1 MALDFP
7 TSPANNQ
14 VYNNYYYD
22 SLAGVWRS
30 LGGVYGPNF
39 LKNPTF
45 TTGTTTG
52 VPVIVQGITGQTSNL
67 QEWKKEDN
75 TTLAS
80 IDKDGNLNLTGT
92 SSTTDSRTLSI
103 DSLGYAGVRLN
114 PDTSN
119 AGGEPGGAFLSM
131 GGDAVKDLLVLSSI
145 QNSGYSGIDDSSLYA
160 GTTSNSALLGT
171 TESRNLHF
179 GTNTSVRMTI
189 SSTGKITTPEQPAF
203 LAVNQDI
210 TFTPPSGAYNYSTVK
225 LNRGNHYNKSNGAF
239 TAPVSG
245 VYFFLHE
252 ASARTTNSL
261 TAELKLYLNGVEA
274 ARQFMSGAGASPAAS
289 LNLIIYLSSGDS
301 VQAGFFNGSSMV
313 FSGSNDVTTN
323 SPAIVSGWMGYLL
336 G

>member
-7 TSPANNQ
+7 TSPENNQ

-30 LGGVYGPNF
+30 LGGVYGPSF

-52 VPVIVQGITGQTSNL
+52 VPVTVQGITSQTSNL

-80 IDKDGNLNLTGT
+80 IDKNGNLNLTGT
-92 SSTTDSRTLSI
+92 NSTTDSRTLSI

-131 GGDAVKDLLVLSSI
+131 GGDAVKDLLILSSI

-160 GTTSNSALLGT
+160 GTTANSALLGT
-171 TESRNLHF
+171 IGSRNLHF
-179 GTNTSVRMTI
+179 GTNGIVRVTVDL
-189 SSTGKITTPEQPAF
+189 SGRVSTPYQPSF
-203 LAVNQDI
+203 LAYRPGGNN
-210 TFTPPSGAYNYSTVK
+210 FTQGTGDLPFNATKHNTG
-225 LNRGNHYNKSNGAF
+225 GHYNTSNYRF
-239 TAPVSG
+239 TAPVAGTYFFSLHFNVYSTSG
-245 VYFFLHE
+245 VVVQGSFMINGATQYSGNRMNTAGGDQDVT
-252 ASARTTNSL
+252 ASVSV
-261 TAELKLYLNGVEA
+261 YLNAGDYVNS
-274 ARQFMSGAGASPAAS
+274 RSNLSTSMSF
-289 LNLIIYLSSGDS
+289 SS
-301 VQAGFFNGSSMV
+301 NEYWTH
-313 FSGSNDVTTN
+313 FSGHF
-323 SPAIVSGWMGYLL
+323 L